1 MSHNPAPIA
10 AEAARAAA
18 ERVTTILGGARRA
31 RVITVLAAVLGLSG
45 ADVATVGASATEL
58 RHALSI
64 SDTQIGL
71 LVATTLLVG
80 ALATIPF
87 GMLADRVRRTTT
99 LAVAVGLWGAAM
111 AWSAAASDYEVL
123 LAARIFLGIVTAAA
137 GPLIA
142 SLVGDYFDGGER
154 GRTWGFILTGELLGV
169 GFGFVVTGDIAV
181 FSWRAA
187 FVVLAIP
194 AFALAWLVARL
205 PEPERG
211 GGADDGAA
219 GMSLTEAARHVLRVR
234 TNTLLIASSSLG
246 YYFLAG
252 LQTFG
257 AEFAKKQYGVNQAE
271 VNVLVLI
278 VGVGAL
284 AGVLAGGAAGDLLM
298 RRGRVSARVTVAAVT
313 AALAAVLFVPAVLS
327 SGAFTALPYL
337 IAAAFML
344 AGQNPPLDAAR
355 LDVMPARLWGRA
367 EAVRTVVRSLAQAM
381 APLLFGIMSD
391 RVFGGG
397 RSGLQ
402 WTFLV
407 MLLPLAGSAAILWRA
422 RATYPGDAAAAG
434 ERSRARPRAAGPERV
449 SRSERSSSGT
459 G

>member
-1 MSHNPAPIA
+1 MSYNPAPLA
-10 AEAARAAA
+10 ADAARAAA

-58 RHALSI
+58 RHALGI

-71 LVATTLLVG
+71 LVATTMLVG
-80 ALATIPF
+80 AVATVPF

-99 LAVAVGLWGAAM
+99 LAVAVALWGAAM
-111 AWSAAASDYEVL
+111 GWSAAASDYQML

-142 SLVGDYFDGGER
+142 SLVGDYFAGGER
-154 GRTWGFILTGELLGV
+154 GRMWGFILTGELIGV
-169 GFGFVVTGDIAV
+169 GFGFVVTGDVAV

-205 PEPERG
+205 PEPKRS
-211 GGADDGAA
+211 GADEGAA
-219 GMSLTEAARHVLRVR
+219 RMSLPEAARHVLRVR
-234 TNTLLIASSSLG
+234 TNALLIASSSLG

-271 VNVLVLI
+271 VNILVLI
-278 VGVGAL
+278 IGVGAL
-284 AGVLAGGAAGDLLM
+284 AGVIAGGAAGDALM
-298 RRGRVSARVTVAAVT
+298 RRGRVSGRVTVAAVT
-313 AALAAVLFVPAVLS
+313 ALLAAVLFVPAVLS

-337 IAAAFML
+337 VAAAFML

-381 APLLFGIMSD
+381 APLLFGAMSD
-391 RVFGGG
+391 HVFGGG

-407 MLLPLAGSAAILWRA
+407 MLVPLGGSALILWRA
-422 RATYPGDAAAAG
+422 RATYPHDAAAAG
-434 ERSRARPRAAGPERV
+434 ARASARPQGP
-449 SRSERSSSGT
+449 GP
-459 G
+459 

>member
-1 MSHNPAPIA
+1 MSYNPAPMA
-10 AEAARAAA
+10 ADAAKAAA

-31 RVITVLAAVLGLSG
+31 RVIIVLAAVLGLSG

-58 RHALSI
+58 RHALGI

-71 LVATTLLVG
+71 LVATTMLVG
-80 ALATIPF
+80 AVATVPF

-99 LAVAVGLWGAAM
+99 LAVAVALWGAAM
-111 AWSAAASDYEVL
+111 AWSAAASDYHML

-142 SLVGDYFDGGER
+142 SLVGDYFAGGER
-154 GRTWGFILTGELLGV
+154 GRMWGFILTGELIGV
-169 GFGFVVTGDIAV
+169 GFGFVVTGDVAV

-205 PEPERG
+205 PEPKRG
-211 GGADDGAA
+211 GSGADDGPA
-219 GMSLTEAARHVLRVR
+219 GMSLPEAARHVLRVR
-234 TNTLLIASSSLG
+234 TNALLIASSALG

-271 VNVLVLI
+271 VNILVLI
-278 VGVGAL
+278 IGVGAL
-284 AGVLAGGAAGDLLM
+284 AGVIAGGAAGDALM
-298 RRGRVSARVTVAAVT
+298 RRGRVSGRVTVAAVT
-313 AALAAVLFVPAVLS
+313 ALLAAVLFVPAVLS

-337 IAAAFML
+337 ILAAFML

-381 APLLFGIMSD
+381 APLLFGAMSD
-391 RVFGGG
+391 HVFGGG

-407 MLLPLAGSAAILWRA
+407 MLIPLGVSAVILWRA
-422 RATYPGDAAAAG
+422 RATYPRDAAAAG
-434 ERSRARPRAAGPERV
+434 ARSSARPQGP
-449 SRSERSSSGT
+449 GP
-459 G
+459 

>member
-1 MSHNPAPIA
+1 MTHNPAPMA

-18 ERVTTILGGARRA
+18 ERVTAILGGAHRA
-31 RVITVLAAVLGLSG
+31 RVVTVLAAVLGLSG

-58 RHALSI
+58 RHALGI

-111 AWSAAASDYEVL
+111 AWSAAASDYGML
-123 LAARIFLGIVTAAA
+123 LAARIFLGVVTAAA

-142 SLVGDYFDGGER
+142 SLVGDYFAGGER
-154 GRTWGFILTGELLGV
+154 GRMWGFILTGELIGV
-169 GFGFVVTGDIAV
+169 GFGFVVTGDVAV

-187 FVVLAIP
+187 FVVLAVP
-194 AFALAWLVARL
+194 ALALAWLVSRL
-205 PEPERG
+205 PEPARG
-211 GGADDGAA
+211 GGDEADGP
-219 GMSLTEAARHVLRVR
+219 GRMSLRQAARHVLHVR
-234 TNTLLIASSSLG
+234 TNALLIASSSLG

-278 VGVGAL
+278 IGVGAL
-284 AGVLAGGAAGDLLM
+284 AGVLAGGAAGDALM
-298 RRGRVSARVTVAAVT
+298 RRGRVSGRVTVAAVT
-313 AALAAVLFVPAVLS
+313 AALSAVLFVPAVVS

-381 APLLFGIMSD
+381 APLLFGAISD
-391 RVFGGG
+391 HVFGGG
-397 RSGLQ
+397 RSGLE

-407 MLLPLAGSAAILWRA
+407 MVIPLAASAAILWRA
-422 RATYPGDAAAAG
+422 RATYPGDAAAARG
-434 ERSRARPRAAGPERV
+434 AASRGRAADPGPGPTPRGDAP
-449 SRSERSSSGT
+449 R
-459 G
+459 

>member
-1 MSHNPAPIA
+1 MSHNPAPMA
-10 AEAARAAA
+10 ADAARAAA
-18 ERVTTILGGARRA
+18 ERVTEILGGARRA

-58 RHALSI
+58 RHALGI

-71 LVATTLLVG
+71 LVATTMLVG
-80 ALATIPF
+80 AVATIPF

-99 LAVAVGLWGAAM
+99 LALAVALWGAAM
-111 AWSAAASDYEVL
+111 AWSAAASDYQML

-137 GPLIA
+137 GPMIA
-142 SLVGDYFDGGER
+142 SLVGDYFPGGER
-154 GRTWGFILTGELLGV
+154 GRMWGFILTGELIGV
-169 GFGFVVTGDIAV
+169 GFGFVVTGDVAV

-205 PEPERG
+205 PEPKRG
-211 GGADDGAA
+211 GSGADEGAA
-219 GMSLTEAARHVLRVR
+219 GMSLPEAARHVLGVR
-234 TNTLLIASSSLG
+234 TNALLIASSSLG

-271 VNVLVLI
+271 VNILVLI
-278 VGVGAL
+278 IGVGAL
-284 AGVLAGGAAGDLLM
+284 AGVIACGAAGDALM
-298 RRGRVSARVTVAAVT
+298 RRGHVSGRVTVAAVT
-313 AALAAVLFVPAVLS
+313 ALLAAVLFVPAVLS

-381 APLLFGIMSD
+381 APLLFGAMSD
-391 RVFGGG
+391 HVFGGG

-407 MLLPLAGSAAILWRA
+407 MLVPLGGSAVILWRA

-434 ERSRARPRAAGPERV
+434 ARAPGP
-449 SRSERSSSGT
+449 GP
-459 G
+459 

>member
-1 MSHNPAPIA
+1 MSHNPAPMA
-10 AEAARAAA
+10 AEAARNAA

-31 RVITVLAAVLGLSG
+31 RVIVVLAAVLGLSG

-58 RHALSI
+58 RHSLGI

-111 AWSAAASDYEVL
+111 AWSAAASDYQML
-123 LAARIFLGIVTAAA
+123 LAARIFLGVVTAAA

-142 SLVGDYFDGGER
+142 SLVGDYFAGGER
-154 GRTWGFILTGELLGV
+154 GRTWGFILTGELVGV

-187 FVVLAIP
+187 FVVLAVP
-194 AFALAWLVARL
+194 AFLLAWLVARL
-205 PEPERG
+205 PEPKRG
-211 GGADDGAA
+211 GGDA
-219 GMSLTEAARHVLRVR
+219 GEARISLAEAARHVLRVR

-271 VNVLVLI
+271 VNVLILI
-278 VGVGAL
+278 IGVGAL
-284 AGVLAGGAAGDLLM
+284 AGVLAGGAAGDALL
-298 RRGRVSARVTVAAVT
+298 RRGHVSARVTVAAAT
-313 AALAAVLFVPAVLS
+313 AALAALLFVPAVLS

-337 IAAAFML
+337 MAAAFFL

-381 APLLFGIMSD
+381 APLLFGAMSD
-391 RVFGGG
+391 HVFGGG

-407 MLLPLAGSAAILWRA
+407 MLVPLAGSAVILWRA
-422 RATYPGDAAAAG
+422 RATYPEDAAAAG
-434 ERSRARPRAAGPERV
+434 GTSRARPDPAGPKPV
-449 SRSERSSSGT
+449 NRSQPRPSGT

>member
-1 MSHNPAPIA
+1 MSHNPAPMA
-10 AEAARAAA
+10 ADAARAAA
-18 ERVTTILGGARRA
+18 ERVTEILGGARRA

-58 RHALSI
+58 RHALGI

-71 LVATTLLVG
+71 LVATTMLVG
-80 ALATIPF
+80 AVATVPF

-99 LAVAVGLWGAAM
+99 LAVAVALWGAAM
-111 AWSAAASDYEVL
+111 AWSAAASDYQML

-137 GPLIA
+137 GPMIA
-142 SLVGDYFDGGER
+142 SLVGDYFAGGER
-154 GRTWGFILTGELLGV
+154 GRMWGFILTGELIGV
-169 GFGFVVTGDIAV
+169 GFGFVVTGDVAV

-205 PEPERG
+205 PEPKRG
-211 GGADDGAA
+211 GSGADEGPA
-219 GMSLTEAARHVLRVR
+219 GMSLPQAARHVLRVR
-234 TNTLLIASSSLG
+234 TNALLIASSSLG

-278 VGVGAL
+278 IGVGAL
-284 AGVLAGGAAGDLLM
+284 AGVIACGAAGDALM
-298 RRGRVSARVTVAAVT
+298 RRGHVSGRVTVAAVT
-313 AALAAVLFVPAVLS
+313 ALLAAVLFVPAVLS

-337 IAAAFML
+337 IAAAFVL

-381 APLLFGIMSD
+381 APLLFGAMSD
-391 RVFGGG
+391 HVFGGG

-407 MLLPLAGSAAILWRA
+407 MLVPLGGSAVILWRA

-434 ERSRARPRAAGPERV
+434 ARPPGP
-449 SRSERSSSGT
+449 GP
-459 G
+459 

>member
-1 MSHNPAPIA
+1 MSHNPAPMA
-10 AEAARAAA
+10 AEAARTAA

-58 RHALSI
+58 RHSLGI

-111 AWSAAASDYEVL
+111 AWSAAAPDYQML
-123 LAARIFLGIVTAAA
+123 LAARIFLGVVTAAA

-142 SLVGDYFDGGER
+142 SLVGDYFEGGER
-154 GRTWGFILTGELLGV
+154 GRTWGFILTGELVGV
-169 GFGFVVTGDIAV
+169 GFGFVVTGDVAV

-187 FVVLAIP
+187 FVVLAVP
-194 AFALAWLVARL
+194 AFLLAWLVARL
-205 PEPERG
+205 PEPKRG
-211 GGADDGAA
+211 GGDAAEA
-219 GMSLTEAARHVLRVR
+219 GMSLAEAARHVLRVR

-271 VNVLVLI
+271 VNVLILI

-284 AGVLAGGAAGDLLM
+284 AGVLAGGAAGDALM
-298 RRGRVSARVTVAAVT
+298 RRGRVSARVTVAAAT
-313 AALAAVLFVPAVLS
+313 AALAAVLFIPAVLS

-337 IAAAFML
+337 MAAAFML

-381 APLLFGIMSD
+381 APLLFGAMSD
-391 RVFGGG
+391 HVFGGG

-407 MLLPLAGSAAILWRA
+407 MLLPLAGSAVILWRA

-434 ERSRARPRAAGPERV
+434 GHRPRG
-449 SRSERSSSGT
+449 SG

>member
-1 MSHNPAPIA
+1 MSHNPAPMA
-10 AEAARAAA
+10 AEAARTAA
-18 ERVTTILGGARRA
+18 EHVTTLLGGARRA

-58 RHALSI
+58 RHSLGI

-80 ALATIPF
+80 ALATVPF

-111 AWSAAASDYEVL
+111 AWSAAASDYQML
-123 LAARIFLGIVTAAA
+123 LAARIFLGVVTAAA

-154 GRTWGFILTGELLGV
+154 GRTWGFILTGELVGV
-169 GFGFVVTGDIAV
+169 GFGFVVAGDVAA

-187 FVVLAIP
+187 FVVLALP
-194 AFALAWLVARL
+194 AFLLAWLVARL
-205 PEPERG
+205 PEPKRG
-211 GGADDGAA
+211 GGDAGEGA
-219 GMSLTEAARHVLRVR
+219 GMSLLAAARHVLRVR
-234 TNTLLIASSSLG
+234 TNALLIASSSLG

-284 AGVLAGGAAGDLLM
+284 AGVLAGGAAGDALM
-298 RRGRVSARVTVAAVT
+298 RRGWVSARVTVAAVT
-313 AALAAVLFVPAVLS
+313 AVLAAVLFVPAVLS

-337 IAAAFML
+337 MAAAFML

-355 LDVMPARLWGRA
+355 LDVMPAQLWGRA

-381 APLLFGIMSD
+381 APLLFGAMSD
-391 RVFGGG
+391 HVFGGG

-434 ERSRARPRAAGPERV
+434 GHRQQA
-449 SRSERSSSGT
+449 SGR
-459 G
+459 